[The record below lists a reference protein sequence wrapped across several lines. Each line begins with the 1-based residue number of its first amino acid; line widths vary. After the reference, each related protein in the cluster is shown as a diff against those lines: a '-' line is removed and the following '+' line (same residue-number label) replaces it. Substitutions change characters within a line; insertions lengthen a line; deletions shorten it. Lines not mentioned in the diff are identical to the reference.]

1 MLIHEAYAQAS
12 TSDPAGGGGMLMELP
27 LILLVIA
34 IFYFVVIRPQTKRV
48 KEQKS
53 LVESLQKGDEVATS
67 SGELGRVTKITGSY
81 VMLEVSQNVEVIMQ
95 KTAIQTLLPKGTL
108 KSIGKE

>member
-1 MLIHEAYAQAS
+1 MLISDAYAQAS
-12 TSDPAGGGGMLMELP
+12 TPAGGGMLMELP
-27 LILLVIA
+27 LIALVIA
-34 IFYFVVIRPQTKRV
+34 IFYFVVIRPQTKRS

-53 LVESLQKGDEVATS
+53 MIEALQKGDEVVTS
-67 SGELGRVTKITGSY
+67 GGELGRVTKLTGNY
-81 VMLEVSQNVEVIMQ
+81 LMLEVSPNVEIILQ

>member
-1 MLIHEAYAQAS
+1 MLISDAYAQVS
-12 TSDPAGGGGMLMELP
+12 TPTGGGMLMELP
-27 LILLVIA
+27 LIALVIA
-34 IFYFVVIRPQTKRV
+34 IFYFVVIRPQTKRT

-53 LVESLQKGDEVATS
+53 MIEALQKGDEVVTS
-67 SGELGRVTKITGSY
+67 GGELGRVTKLTGNY
-81 VMLEVSQNVEVIMQ
+81 LILEVSPNVEVILQ

>member
-1 MLIHEAYAQAS
+1 MLISDAYAQAS
-12 TSDPAGGGGMLMELP
+12 TPAGGGMLMELP
-27 LILLVIA
+27 LIALVIA
-34 IFYFVVIRPQTKRV
+34 IFYVVVIRPQTKRS

-53 LVESLQKGDEVATS
+53 MIEALQKGDEVVTS
-67 SGELGRVTKITGSY
+67 GGELGRVTKLTGNY
-81 VMLEVSQNVEVIMQ
+81 LILEVSPNVEIILQ

>member
-1 MLIHEAYAQAS
+1 MLINEAYAQAS
-12 TSDPAGGGGMLMELP
+12 TSDPAGGGMLMELP
-27 LILLVIA
+27 LIVLVIA

-53 LVESLQKGDEVATS
+53 MVESLQKGDEVATS
-67 SGELGRVTKITGSY
+67 GGELGRVTKITGSY

-108 KSIGKE
+108 KTIGKE

>member
-1 MLIHEAYAQAS
+1 MLISEAYAQAS
-12 TSDPAGGGGMLMELP
+12 APAGGGMLMELP
-27 LILLVIA
+27 LIALVIA

-53 LVESLQKGDEVATS
+53 MIEALQKGDEVATS
-67 SGELGRVTKITGSY
+67 GGELGRVNKITGNY
-81 VMLEVSQNVEVIMQ
+81 VILEASSNVEVILQ

-108 KSIGKE
+108 KSIEKE

>member
-1 MLIHEAYAQAS
+1 MLISDAYAQVS
-12 TSDPAGGGGMLMELP
+12 TPTGGGMLMELP
-27 LILLVIA
+27 LIALVIA
-34 IFYFVVIRPQTKRV
+34 IFYFVVIRPQTKKS

-53 LVESLQKGDEVATS
+53 MIEALQKGDEVVTS
-67 SGELGRVTKITGSY
+67 GGELGRVTKLTGNY
-81 VMLEVSQNVEVIMQ
+81 LILEVSQNVEVILQ

>member
-1 MLIHEAYAQAS
+1 MLISDAYAQAS
-12 TSDPAGGGGMLMELP
+12 TPAGGGMLMELP
-27 LILLVIA
+27 LIALVIA
-34 IFYFVVIRPQTKRV
+34 IFYFVVIRPQTKRT

-53 LVESLQKGDEVATS
+53 MIEALQKGDEVVTS
-67 SGELGRVTKITGSY
+67 GGELGRVTKLTGNY
-81 VMLEVSQNVEVIMQ
+81 LILEVSQNVEIILQ

>member
-1 MLIHEAYAQAS
+1 MLISDAYAQVS
-12 TSDPAGGGGMLMELP
+12 TPAGGGMLMELP
-27 LILLVIA
+27 LIALVIA
-34 IFYFVVIRPQTKRV
+34 IFYFVVIRPQTKRS

-53 LVESLQKGDEVATS
+53 MIEALQKGDEVVTS
-67 SGELGRVTKITGSY
+67 GGELGRVTKLTGNY
-81 VMLEVSQNVEVIMQ
+81 LILEVSPNVEIILQ